1 MIKRILA
8 SITALTLAIGLLPI
22 VYADDPSADAGT
34 ASAGPEVTVVGKRIT
49 GDDTYFEISL
59 EVNGDYEDY
68 SSVGVV
74 LQYDPELIVPAESW
88 DDGAAAADMSGCTSW
103 ATRRALPT
111 LGKDTW
117 TTHTALTYIEETTDD
132 AGGAVT
138 KTGYLYL
145 GAEYPGVLPNN
156 SNAYATPDPDATPA
170 PTDET
175 VSTPVSTPQVT
186 PDPSDPYNNPV
197 VVARF
202 MYASDTAKAEIEQRW
217 TSAWNADWTQ
227 NEILTIA
234 PNDISLKSPAQ
245 FGFAYYYSDFTMKGF
260 EYAAVSAN
268 PTATAAPSFLDAN
281 EKAQSGDIEI
291 ILTEG
296 KSAKSGGLSLSDI
309 YVVLFYDWDD
319 SLLGTFTCGVGVDS
333 SADINEY
340 VKTKFIHPDLQNN
353 TNYSSTARIDN
364 YRGEYP
370 SAGPNSTDPTTPGGT
385 GSVTDGGDYPLTN
398 KLEYCFAGRDFYTD
412 ADGNPLPFVGGW
424 TKVAADTM
432 EDTWTALD
440 GSENFAQKADLDG
453 DEIADV
459 DADGNFLDANG
470 NVIDMVSV
478 DFSDVTANDLDG
490 GTMMVKAVYTPGE
503 NLGKGIDG
511 SDNKYTIPETAT
523 YEALSDITDDTIYGI
538 NFQYKRI
545 NSLGYGVE
553 RARKPA
559 VKMDLT
565 QIGASGSTS
574 IQINVVNDDV
584 IDVQLTPSYQ
594 VDTVG
599 YALKETYDA
608 TVVSGGSLS
617 SENGDPVING
627 VYKRN
632 DGLEGGFVFE
642 SEWSLVLDC
651 MKSLYD
657 GSSTAVTIN
666 QYTMQHLNLK
676 RLASGTEFTTQA
688 LVTAKKTYLKNCM
701 TKAVADY
708 GSVDAAMENLTY
720 YQLQYFLIK
729 NSYLSA
735 DDAKTQCET
744 LYSWCR

>member
-132 AGGAVT
+132 ASGAVT

-175 VSTPVSTPQVT
+175 VSTPVPTPQVT

-234 PNDISLKSPAQ
+234 SNDISLKSPAQ

-340 VKTKFIHPDLQNN
+340 VKTKFIHPELQNN

-478 DFSDVTANDLDG
+478 DFSDVTANDLEN
-490 GTMMVKAVYTPGE
+490 GTLSVKAVYTPGE
-503 NLGKGIDG
+503 MLDIPNNFYTTGDSAEVESIGTISNTDG
-511 SDNKYTIPETAT
+511 T
-523 YEALSDITDDTIYGI
+523 YRIT
-538 NFQYKRI
+538 FQYKRI
-545 NSLGYGVE
+545 NSSGYGVS
-553 RARKPA
+553 RARELKTR
-559 VKMDLT
+559 MDTT
-565 QIGASGSTS
+565 QNGATLSFPMAADVE
-574 IQINVVNDDV
+574 NNEV
-584 IDVQLTPSYQ
+584 IDVEFTPSKAVQNINYKL
-594 VDTVG
+594 VDVYGTN
-599 YALKETYDA
+599 LL
-608 TVVSGGSLS
+608 SGSDRS
-617 SENGDPVING
+617 ASNGLG
-627 VYKRN
+627 
-632 DGLEGGFVFE
+632 VFE
-642 SEWSLVLDC
+642 AITSDRTGFIFQAT
-651 MKSLYD
+651 K
-657 GSSTAVTIN
+657 
-666 QYTMQHLNLK
+666 K
-676 RLASGTEFTTQA
+676 RLIQTAYNSVKGINTKEWTTDITFSVLQDLDLRATAAGTVIANVALANAAKVKLLNCIRTAINSYYSGECP
-688 LVTAKKTYLKNCM
+688 L
-701 TKAVADY
+701 D
-708 GSVDAAMENLTY
+708 LTY
-720 YQLQYFLIK
+720 YQLQYFILLNK
-729 NSYLSA
+729 YA
-735 DDAKTQCET
+735 DATTAETYCKTNCT
-744 LYSWCR
+744 WLK